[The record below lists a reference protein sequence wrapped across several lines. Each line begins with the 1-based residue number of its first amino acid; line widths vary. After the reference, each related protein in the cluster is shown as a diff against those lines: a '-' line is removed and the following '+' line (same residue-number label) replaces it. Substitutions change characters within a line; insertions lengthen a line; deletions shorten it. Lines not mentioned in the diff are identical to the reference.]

1 MEFDFS
7 RYLFRSNM
15 HCCGG
20 GGGEG
25 PPPPPPVPP
34 GRELGRLTADL
45 RTRSLL
51 LHEIDAVVT
60 VRLVDVAVRGAT
72 DLPAVGGHEPPV
84 PLAVPTRKLLEVV
97 HPR

>member
-1 MEFDFS
+1 MVPSFIAS
-7 RYLFRSNM
+7 PSIRCAGPSVNM
-15 HCCGG
+15 TCCGG
-20 GGGEG
+20 GAGAGT
-25 PPPPPPVPP
+25 PAPTPVPP

-72 DLPAVGGHEPPV
+72 DLPAVGGHRSEEHTSELQSPSV
-84 PLAVPTRKLLEVV
+84 
-97 HPR
+97 